1 MINAKHLFFVIFAAG
16 ALGGCASARYPILPA
31 WGAEGGQ
38 ALNCSELNS
47 EMEKALQTQA
57 QIERIAAGT
66 DTGPRPALYSMA
78 RPDADR
84 AVASRIAKIEALRES
99 KACPT

>member
-1 MINAKHLFFVIFAAG
+1 MINTKHLFFVFLAAG

-31 WGAEGGQ
+31 WGPEEQ
-38 ALNCSELNS
+38 ALTCSELNA

-66 DTGPRPALYSMA
+66 DTGPRPVLYSMA

-84 AVASRIAKIEALRES
+84 AVESRIAKIEALRES
-99 KACPT
+99 KACRS